1 MKTKR
6 EVEIVLF
13 VFAITSIIWCATF
26 AYILG
31 EVSREHE
38 AKIELMGE

>member
-6 EVEIVLF
+6 ELETALL

-31 EVSREHE
+31 EVSREYE
-38 AKIELMGE
+38 AKIELIGE